1 MLINSLSRCVNSV
14 PVKPGVSRRDTVKE
28 AYFSGDIL
36 TLGAD
41 TQNVYTMYTSA
52 GLYADSV
59 SADSTMQTD
68 DQKWEAITAKYRS
81 SIMKIDDYDK
91 MLDDLNSA
99 GLITADQQ
107 AEASKAAWDV
117 VKEKKQAWEIEHNRV
132 GIKAIPSRCQ
142 IIHFDELISKLPD
155 NSISLSESNLVNT
168 TFLKDFYAKA
178 KSAEMTENEK
188 MKSVI
193 SKYTG
198 RPIDLEE
205 YGQML
210 CDLVNYNLMTFK
222 ELAAIQSHASA
233 VVGDKMIDYDMQDV
247 DLGNDIIP
255 YSLTLVNFDE
265 LIADL
270 SNPNRIYSFAEG
282 NDPRP
287 ICKAFY
293 EKMAG
298 YFINNDK

>member
-14 PVKPGVSRRDTVKE
+14 PVQPGVSLRDSVKK
-28 AYFSGDIL
+28 AYSSGDIL

-52 GLYADSV
+52 GVYSDSSCADSKAL
-59 SADSTMQTD
+59 SD
-68 DQKWEAITAKYRS
+68 DQEWEAITAKYRS

-99 GLITADQQ
+99 GLITADQK

-117 VKEKKQAWEIEHNRV
+117 VKEKKQAWEIEHNRI
-132 GIKAIPSRCQ
+132 GIKAIPPCCS
-142 IIHFDELISKLPD
+142 IIYFDELNARLPNNND
-155 NSISLSESNLVNT
+155 SISDINSVNT
-168 TFLKDFYAKA
+168 TFLKEFYTKA
-178 KSAEMTENEK
+178 KGAEMTEKEK
-188 MKSVI
+188 MESVI

-233 VVGDKMIDYDMQDV
+233 VVGDKMIDYDMQDG